1 MNDGAPLLFESQ
13 VGPFMRRL
21 PAALAVATAL
31 ASPALAE
38 PAIGTA
44 TVIEKD
50 VRGEI
55 AARAAKL
62 GVGDEIF
69 AQEVL
74 LTGSD
79 GRGKFVFQDRT
90 DLQLGPSSR
99 VKLDNFVYSGD
110 NGVAF
115 NAAKGVFRFVSAPA
129 GHKDYVVRTPNATIG
144 VRGTAF
150 GVRVVFGR
158 TDVVLYDGAVE
169 VCAIVGGLCR
179 TLGTACTFVTVSG
192 GDVTQPAALGHGDW
206 SFDDSCGGGG
216 QRAGRSKAQGEN
228 GGPVFYPGT
237 GGFSSGGGGV
247 SGRPV
252 VSPN

>member
-1 MNDGAPLLFESQ
+1 
-13 VGPFMRRL
+13 MRRL
-21 PAALAVATAL
+21 SAALAVSAAL
-31 ASPALAE
+31 ASPASPAMAE
-38 PAIGTA
+38 PAIGSAA
-44 TVIEKD
+44 TIEKD

-55 AARAAKL
+55 AERAAAKL
-62 GVGDEIF
+62 AVGDEIF

-74 LTGSD
+74 LTGTES
-79 GRGKFVFQDRT
+79 RGKFVFQDRT

-99 VKLDNFVYSGD
+99 VKLDNFVYSGE
-110 NGVAF
+110 NGVTF

-169 VCAIVGGLCR
+169 VCSILGGLCR
-179 TLGTACTFVTVSG
+179 TLASACTFVTVT
-192 GDVTQPAALGHGDW
+192 GDFVTPPQPLGREDW
-206 SFDDSCGGGG
+206 SFDDSCGGAG
-216 QRAGRSKAQGEN
+216 QRAARTYRA
-228 GGPVFYPGT
+228 GPVFYPGA
-237 GGFSSGGGGV
+237 GGLASGGGGGV
-247 SGRPV
+247 GHPL